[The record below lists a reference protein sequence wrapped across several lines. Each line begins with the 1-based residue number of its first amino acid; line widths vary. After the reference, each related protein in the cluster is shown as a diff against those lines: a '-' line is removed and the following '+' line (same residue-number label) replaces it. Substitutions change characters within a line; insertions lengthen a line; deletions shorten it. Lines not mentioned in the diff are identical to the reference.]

1 MPRRFV
7 FSCMS
12 IKVSDLLSNVRRPD
26 TRNPEHLVLAEKT
39 MISFDLRR
47 FSIRDLHETRA
58 ILTLEILP
66 IRH

>member
-1 MPRRFV
+1 M
-7 FSCMS
+7 
-12 IKVSDLLSNVRRPD
+12 
-26 TRNPEHLVLAEKT
+26 LAEKT